1 MAVTVGVTT
10 QTKGTEQASAASVSS
25 RRVLAE
31 PSDVSVGAPI
41 LGTEKAGQDL
51 VVRLA
56 NGETQ
61 TIENFF
67 VIGPDGDFSRLL
79 SVSGTPVV
87 TGLMAPEPDIPQD
100 SEFTQAMQTQQGVAT
115 AGVASAE
122 AEDDGAGSAGDWDNT
137 ALFAGAGFSLGS
149 GIGFLSEDASDTAP
163 ARTRQDTQPE
173 TQTDLATVIDG
184 LTGPEDASLQ
194 PSDFES
200 QGADEETEA
209 LSSDFGDENATELT
223 ETYGF
228 LEADSPDSGS
238 LYIPDTQDELL
249 ADLMTEI
256 T

>member
-1 MAVTVGVTT
+1 MTVGVTA
-10 QTKGTEQASAASVSS
+10 QTRGTDQANATSVSS

-41 LGTEKAGQDL
+41 LGTEKAGSDL

-67 VIGPDGDFSRLL
+67 VIGPGGDFSRLL
-79 SVSGTPVV
+79 SADGTPVV

-100 SEFTQAMQTQQGVAT
+100 SEFTEAMQTPQGVAAADPGT
-115 AGVASAE
+115 IGT
-122 AEDDGAGSAGDWDNT
+122 EDGGAGGTGDWNNT

-149 GIGFLSEDASDTAP
+149 GIGFLSEDDSDAAP
-163 ARTRQDTQPE
+163 ARTVQDTQPE
-173 TQTDLATVIDG
+173 AQTDLVAVIDA
-184 LTGPEDASLQ
+184 LTGPEDAALQ
-194 PSDFES
+194 PSDFANEGS
-200 QGADEETEA
+200 EEDAEA
-209 LSSDFGDENATELT
+209 LPTDFGDENATELT

-228 LEADSPDSGS
+228 LEADSPDPSS
-238 LYIPDTQDELL
+238 LYVPDPQDELL

>member
-31 PSDVSVGAPI
+31 PTDVSVGAPV

-79 SVSGTPVV
+79 SASGTPVV
-87 TGLMAPEPDIPQD
+87 TGLMAPEPDMPQD
-100 SEFTQAMQTQQGVAT
+100 SEFTQGMQAPQGVAAADT
-115 AGVASAE
+115 AS
-122 AEDDGAGSAGDWDNT
+122 AEDDGTGTAGDWDNT

-149 GIGFLSEDASDTAP
+149 GIGLLSGDDSDAAP
-163 ARTRQDTQPE
+163 ARTAQSTQPE
-173 TQTDLATVIDG
+173 TEADLVEVIDA
-184 LTGPEDASLQ
+184 LTGPEDAALQ
-194 PSDFES
+194 PSDFELHPS
-200 QGADEETEA
+200 EEEA
-209 LSSDFGDENATELT
+209 PSSEFGDENATKLT

-228 LEADSPDSGS
+228 LESDSPDPGS
-238 LYIPDTQDELL
+238 LYIPDPQDELL

-256 T
+256 TG